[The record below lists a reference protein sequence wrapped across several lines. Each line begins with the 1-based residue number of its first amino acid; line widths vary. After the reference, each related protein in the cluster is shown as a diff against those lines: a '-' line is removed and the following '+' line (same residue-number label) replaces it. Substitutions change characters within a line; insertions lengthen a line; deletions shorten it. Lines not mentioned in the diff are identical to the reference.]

1 MLTTSTISTAFVGG
15 RARSLL
21 LAGFAALPL
30 LGAASIATQAQPA
43 PTAQPAPAAQMHHH
57 GHGEGIEQRV
67 DNMLKRVNATAV
79 QTTKVHAIVQ
89 AAKTDIAPMRAAMRD
104 SHKQMRALLGAPQ
117 IDAAAIETLRAK
129 ATTTRD
135 EISRRVST
143 ATIEAANVLTPDQR
157 AKLATMPDH
166 QGPNHPR

>member
-1 MLTTSTISTAFVGG
+1 MRSTSKISTASIGG
-15 RARSLL
+15 RTRSLL

-30 LGAASIATQAQPA
+30 LGAASIAANAQPT
-43 PTAQPAPAAQMHHH
+43 PGMQMPHH
-57 GHGEGIEQRV
+57 GHGEGIEQHV
-67 DNMLKRVNATAV
+67 DNMLKRVNATPD

-104 SHKQMRALLGAPQ
+104 SHKQMRTLLGAPQ

-129 ATTTRD
+129 ESATRD
-135 EISRRVST
+135 QISRRVSA

-166 QGPNHPR
+166 PDPNHPR

>member
-1 MLTTSTISTAFVGG
+1 MLTTSMISTASIGG
-15 RARSLL
+15 RARALL

-30 LGAASIATQAQPA
+30 LGAASIVAQAQPA
-43 PTAQPAPAAQMHHH
+43 PGAQMHCP

-67 DNMLKRVNATAV
+67 DNMLKRANATPD

-89 AAKTDIAPMRAAMRD
+89 AAKTDIEPMRAAMRD
-104 SHKQMRALLGAPQ
+104 SHKQMRTLLGAPQ

-129 ATTTRD
+129 ESATRD
-135 EISRRVST
+135 QMSRRVSA

-157 AKLATMPDH
+157 AKLATMAPDR
-166 QGPNHPR
+166 GPNRPN